1 MHTAL
6 NRLIEKKV
14 KNPEIVGLL
23 LEDCNAVAYKM
34 TLGYDGQYKMTE
46 ISRFNFTRRENV
58 DDILLIQNSTES
70 RISLIVPLP
79 ASTVASVVMKSLLI

>member
-6 NRLIEKKV
+6 NKLVEKMV

-23 LEDCNAVAYKM
+23 VEDCNAVAYKM
-34 TLGYDGQYKMTE
+34 NLEYNGQYQMLE
-46 ISRFNFTRRENV
+46 ISRLNFTRENV